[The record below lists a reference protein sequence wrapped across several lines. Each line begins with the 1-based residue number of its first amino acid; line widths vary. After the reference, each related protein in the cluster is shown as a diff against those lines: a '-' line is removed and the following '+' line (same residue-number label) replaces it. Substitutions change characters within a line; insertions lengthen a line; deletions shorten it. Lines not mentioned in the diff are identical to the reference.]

1 MMQRHKRN
9 ILAGLIVLMS
19 AIGFCAAV
27 TIQMNKNA
35 DEPINNQST
44 VPRSNQT
51 ASNQPKQTSKIYT
64 IDQLSSAV
72 LSNDRDMVK
81 EIINSQQV
89 DINTKD
95 SEGNYPLENVMI
107 FENVEMA
114 AFLLENGADPNLE
127 LKEGSTVAKE
137 VVKSNNQA
145 MKALFENY

>member
-1 MMQRHKRN
+1 MQRHKRN

-35 DEPINNQST
+35 DDPIKNQST

-51 ASNQPKQTSKIYT
+51 ASNQPKQTSKVYT

-145 MKALFENY
+145 MKALFKNY

>member
-1 MMQRHKRN
+1 MQRQKRN
-9 ILAGLIVLMS
+9 ILAGLIVLVS

-35 DEPINNQST
+35 DDPINSQST
-44 VPRSNQT
+44 VPTSNQT
-51 ASNQPKQTSKIYT
+51 GSNQPKQTSKVYT

-72 LSNDRDMVK
+72 LSNDKDMVK
-81 EIINSQQV
+81 KIIDSQQV

-95 SEGNYPLENVMI
+95 AEGNYPLENVML

-114 AFLLENGADPNLE
+114 ALLLENGADPNLD

-137 VVKSNNQA
+137 VAKSNNQA
-145 MKALFENY
+145 MKALFKNY

>member
-51 ASNQPKQTSKIYT
+51 ASNQPKQTSKVYT

-145 MKALFENY
+145 MKALFKNY

>member
-35 DEPINNQST
+35 DDPIKNQST

-51 ASNQPKQTSKIYT
+51 ASNQPKQTSKVYT

-145 MKALFENY
+145 MKALFKNY